1 MDRLVRFFVGGKVK
15 VNGEFEGM
23 HEEVHFFSAA
33 PTFVDVVG
41 QCRDKFGWP
50 QMLRGRFDCGNG
62 RPHYVL
68 MGLSCED
75 EWKNYIEV
83 VKSSSVRCLE
93 VVVEKACIPS
103 VVDNVDVDPLENLT
117 QDEAVVV
124 RGVCRSYEVGVL
136 DDEFDEEVFTEDGIH
151 DMDDISQGSEDDED
165 IDDLTS
171 GPSSSDD
178 VMEDGYRSQPSSDN
192 ESDCFE
198 PGFTESLGLPCDGS
212 LRMEY
217 NEEELRQLKAVHV
230 EVPSVPNFM
239 DISMVD
245 QAVCDT
251 GLSLLDE
258 SVLEIKKGSVFDT
271 LDHLKYF
278 LMDYA
283 VRYHRPYYVSHCEK
297 NKRYTVLC
305 KHSCGWGV
313 WARKLRNDKW
323 KIRNVK
329 QPHTCRTSRAKGEHG
344 QNTGRYLGRR
354 LVGIVRADSDTSV
367 SSLIESIYGFTGYRV
382 KYSKAWRAKQHAIE
396 LLWGDWKEA
405 YNQVPRI
412 LTAMKHFNPGLRWYP
427 YVGRIVTDVDG
438 IPKHVLQRVFWCF
451 SQCAEAFNHCRP
463 LILVDGTFLTGKYRG
478 VLMIAVAVDPD
489 NQLVPLAFALA
500 EGENDDSWC
509 WFMKLVRQNVLRS
522 SRKICMI
529 SDRHHGLLK
538 AAREDVDG
546 RAPLEHRW
554 CMRHFAANIWRRQ
567 KKKEVVQKLK
577 SLCGCRTKEK
587 FESTLHELHKV
598 LNVTAKRWLEEQ
610 MPQKEKWALAFD
622 TGGLRYG
629 VMTTNSSES
638 FNKVFKGIRAV
649 PVSAIVEYSFTKCNE
664 YFVNRWNMARVS
676 KEKWG
681 RAGRKHLDVSETIAS
696 NQVGEAFG
704 PSRLVYN
711 IRSAGG
717 TNPGGEKYGGRNY
730 RVDLDK
736 GECSCNIPQLYHM
749 PCSHVITAC
758 KCRGL
763 NQESEKFMSPLYLT
777 SNTLK
782 VWESSF
788 EPYLDPSQWPEYY
801 GLDYVP
807 DPELVKAKKG
817 RRKKKRLRGEMDAAN
832 GYGDD
837 MYGCGD
843 FDEAPTHVRCS
854 KCHKTGHN
862 AATHA
867 KHLKANKLAKLN
879 ASTSGSRVGKVHI
892 FVVTTSF
899 ICYVFG
905 YYIFHNL

>member
-15 VNGEFEGM
+15 GNGEFEGM
-23 HEEVHFFSAA
+23 KEQIQFFSAP
-33 PTFVDVVG
+33 PTFVVLVEK
-41 QCRDKFGWP
+41 CRDLFGWP
-50 QMLRGRFDCGNG
+50 IKLRGRFDCGKG
-62 RPHYVL
+62 RAHYVF
-68 MGLSCED
+68 MGLSCEE

-83 VKSSSVRCLE
+83 VKSSSVSCLE
-93 VVVEKACIPS
+93 VVVEKVCIPS
-103 VVDNVDVDPLENLT
+103 SVDNAVVSVDVDLLEDVT
-117 QDEAVVV
+117 QEEAIVG
-124 RGVCRSYEVGVL
+124 RGAGTSLEVGVL
-136 DDEFDEEVFTEDGIH
+136 NDEFDEEVYNGDGIN
-151 DMDDISQGSEDDED
+151 DMDDISEGSEDEEE
-165 IDDLTS
+165 IDDYTS
-171 GPSSSDD
+171 GPSTSED
-178 VMEDGYRSQPSSDN
+178 VLEDEYRSEPSSEE

-198 PGFTESLGLPCDGS
+198 AGFTESLRGPCDGS
-212 LRMEY
+212 LRMDY
-217 NEEELRQLKAVHV
+217 NEEELRQLQAVHV

-258 SVLEIKKGSVFDT
+258 SVVESEDVEIKKGKVFDT
-271 LDHLKYF
+271 LEHLKYF

-283 VRYHRPYYVSHCEK
+283 VRFHRPYYVSHCDK

-305 KHSCGWGV
+305 KHGCLWGV
-313 WARKLRNDKW
+313 WARRLRNEKW

-329 QPHTCRTSRAKGEHG
+329 QPHTCRTSKAKGEHA
-344 QNTGRYLGRR
+344 QNTARYLGRR
-354 LVGIVRADSDTSV
+354 LVGIIRADSDTSV
-367 SSLIESIYGFTGYRV
+367 SSLIESIYAFTGYRV

-412 LTAMKHFNPGLRWYP
+412 LSAMKHFNPGLRWYP
-427 YVGRIVTDVDG
+427 FVGRIVTDVDG
-438 IPKHVLQRVFWCF
+438 VPKHVLQRVFWCF
-451 SQCAEAFNHCRP
+451 SQSAEAFNHCRP

-478 VLMIAVAVDPD
+478 VLMIAVSVDPD

-522 SRKICMI
+522 SRNICMI

-546 RAPLEHRW
+546 RPPLEHRW

-587 FESTLHELHKV
+587 FESTLDELHKV
-598 LNVTAKRWLEEQ
+598 LNGRAKRWLEDQ
-610 MPQKEKWALAFD
+610 MPQRDKWALAFD

-649 PVSAIVEYSFTKCNE
+649 PVAGIVEYSFRKCNE
-664 YFVNRWNMARVS
+664 YFVNRWNMAKVS

-681 RAGRKHLDVSETIAS
+681 RAGTKHLDVSETIAS
-696 NQVGEAFG
+696 NQVGEAYG

-717 TNPGGEKYGGRNY
+717 TNPGGRNMVEEIIGWTLTKASALVTFHNY
-730 RVDLDK
+730 
-736 GECSCNIPQLYHM
+736 
-749 PCSHVITAC
+749 
-758 KCRGL
+758 
-763 NQESEKFMSPLYLT
+763 FMSRAHM
-777 SNTLK
+777 
-782 VWESSF
+782 SS
-788 EPYLDPSQWPEYY
+788 Q
-801 GLDYVP
+801 
-807 DPELVKAKKG
+807 LV
-817 RRKKKRLRGEMDAAN
+817 N
-832 GYGDD
+832 
-837 MYGCGD
+837 
-843 FDEAPTHVRCS
+843 
-854 KCHKTGHN
+854 
-862 AATHA
+862 
-867 KHLKANKLAKLN
+867 
-879 ASTSGSRVGKVHI
+879 VGV
-892 FVVTTSF
+892 
-899 ICYVFG
+899 
-905 YYIFHNL
+905 